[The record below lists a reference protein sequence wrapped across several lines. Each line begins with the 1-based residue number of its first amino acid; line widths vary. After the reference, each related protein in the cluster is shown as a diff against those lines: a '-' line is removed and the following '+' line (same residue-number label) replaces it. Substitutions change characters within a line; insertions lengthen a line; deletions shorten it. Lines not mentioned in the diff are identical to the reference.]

1 MRARFEPA
9 PLVLAAA
16 LPFLFLH
23 RHYQPSVSLGSFD
36 ANLSDLAVL
45 AVVAGALIAERPLR
59 LPGPR
64 AIWVAWG
71 ALLVWIAV
79 SVVYGRLLDPAYPL
93 KAHAVTAAKFAEYAL
108 LAPAAAL
115 ILRRAEARLLAAAVA
130 VGWCCVLALV
140 ALLQFLGLASEFE
153 GRRPGQR
160 EPSLAGIHDLGA
172 ISGTVLALALVAVVL
187 GAPEVARRRGAIA
200 AGVAGAIGVSIAAAL
215 DSVAALMLSA
225 VTIWLAAARRQR
237 VSIGRTIALVAIVGG
252 VSFAAVTLRASSIQ
266 AFLRFVGIEQQAATT
281 GGVQSYAHRTL
292 LAYVG
297 VRIWIDHPLLGVG
310 WQGSS
315 DPFAFEPELAQA
327 HERFPAE
334 PAEAFPSVEHPWGV
348 QNGPVQALA
357 DLGPVGLLAFL
368 AVFLV
373 PLAATARTAWRS
385 AGEHAVAA
393 LVVACALIFSLAVIT
408 GSGLV
413 TGAPL
418 DALLWLAV
426 GAAAAVASGRTRSP
440 GTV

>member
-1 MRARFEPA
+1 VRARFEPA

-16 LPFLFLH
+16 FPFLFLH

-45 AVVAGALIAERPLR
+45 AVVVAALRWERPLR

-64 AIWVAWG
+64 AVWIAAG

-115 ILRRAEARLLAAAVA
+115 ILRRAEARRLAAAVA
-130 VGWCCVLALV
+130 IGWCCVLALV
-140 ALLQFLGLASEFE
+140 ALLQFLGVVSEFE

-172 ISGTVLALALVAVVL
+172 FSGTVLALALVAVVL
-187 GAPEVARRRGAIA
+187 GTTVVRKRAAIA
-200 AGVAGAIGVSIAAAL
+200 AGVAGAVGVSIAAAL
-215 DSVAALMLSA
+215 DSIGALILSA
-225 VTIWLAAARRQR
+225 VTIWLAASRRQR
-237 VSIGRTIALVAIVGG
+237 VSIGRTIALVAIVAG

-266 AFLRFVGIEQQAATT
+266 AFLRFVGVEQQAASSGIQT
-281 GGVQSYAHRTL
+281 GAHRIV

-297 VRIWIDHPLLGVG
+297 VRVWIDHPLLGVG
-310 WQGSS
+310 WQGSA
-315 DPFAFEPELAQA
+315 DPFAFEPVLPKA
-327 HERFPAE
+327 HERFPSE
-334 PAEAFPSVEHPWGV
+334 PAAAFPSPEHPWGV

-373 PLAATARTAWRS
+373 PLAAAGRTAFRA
-385 AGEHAVAA
+385 AGERAVAA
-393 LVVACALIFSLAVIT
+393 LVVSCALIFSLAVIT

-426 GAAAAVASGRTRSP
+426 GAAAAVASSDTRAP